1 VPAPAAQ
8 PPTNV
13 APEARASARAD
24 SDELTIEVGG
34 RWQLRAARPNA
45 HVLLGATYGT
55 SIRRIAVAA
64 RDLAEWDSSLLLFVL
79 NVRIHAA
86 DRGLACTTRGLPPVF
101 DEWLARLEKTGSPT
115 LDAAPEKFPLT
126 RRLGRWAQ
134 THADQAHEMLAF
146 LGECVLGA
154 GRVLAH
160 PGGIRWADYIFQMR
174 RCGAQALGIVGLIT
188 FLVGV
193 ILAFVA
199 AVLLRTFGADI
210 YVANFIG
217 IAIVREMGP
226 MMAAIVLAGRTGAA
240 FAAELG
246 NMRLN
251 EEIDALETFGLRP
264 HDFLVMP
271 RLIALVLMTPLLT
284 LYANFLGVV
293 GGMVVAQLVVDVP
306 PIAFFHQLQSAVS
319 LKDLGTGLLKSVFF
333 GVIIAYAGCLRGMK
347 AERSAIGVGEATTA
361 AVVLALLFIIEA
373 DAVFTIVFNAL
384 GW

>member
-1 VPAPAAQ
+1 VPAPPAP
-8 PPTNV
+8 PPTSV
-13 APEARASARAD
+13 APEARATARA
-24 SDELTIEVGG
+24 SGDELTIEVGG
-34 RWQLRAARPNA
+34 EWQLRAPRPEANA
-45 HVLLGATYGT
+45 LLTASPAG
-55 SIRRIAVAA
+55 SIRRIVIAA
-64 RDLAEWDSSLLLFVL
+64 RELAAWDSSLLLFVL
-79 NVRIHAA
+79 NVRAHAA

-101 DEWLARLEKTGSPT
+101 DEWLARLEKTGEA
-115 LDAAPEKFPLT
+115 DATAKPEKFPLT
-126 RRLGRWAQ
+126 RRIGRWAQ
-134 THADQAHEMLAF
+134 THADQAHGMLAF

-154 GRVLAH
+154 GRVVAH
-160 PGGIRWADYIFQMR
+160 PRGIRWADYFFQMR
-174 RCGAQALGIVGLIT
+174 RCGAQALGIVGLII

-210 YVANFIG
+210 YVANFVG

-226 MMAAIVLAGRTGAA
+226 MMTAIVLAGRTGAA

-293 GGMVVAQLVVDVP
+293 GGMVVAQWVVDVP
-306 PIAFFHQLQSAVS
+306 PVAFFHQLQEAVS

-333 GVIIAYAGCLRGMK
+333 GVIIAYAGCLRGMN